1 MTLAHRQQEGHG
13 FASGF
18 AAEVN
23 FGAETAL
30 TIPKSL
36 LLGLTTPSAS
46 GVLMRPNDTAI
57 NKMQRSA
64 ELASGI
70 RSLLQLLQ
78 NVLPQSAFAPSIK
91 STRYG
96 FPRPIAVG

>member
-1 MTLAHRQQEGHG
+1 MTLPNREQEGYG

-18 AAEVN
+18 AAEVK

-30 TIPKSL
+30 TIPKGL
-36 LLGLTTPSAS
+36 LLDLTTPSAS
-46 GVLMRPNDTAI
+46 GVLMCPNDTAI

-64 ELASGI
+64 ELASRI

-78 NVLPQSAFAPSIK
+78 NLLPQSSVAPSIK
-91 STRYG
+91 ST
-96 FPRPIAVG
+96 